1 MNNYG
6 DINDYGI
13 RVDVLLPSDPIKPYH
28 IKQSI
33 LSLKEV
39 AERKKKIDAN
49 TNMNGPYKLDDL
61 KFELFEEK
69 PKTKSKALKKQNTS
83 SN

>member
-1 MNNYG
+1 MNHYG
-6 DINDYGI
+6 EKNEYGI
-13 RVDVLLPSDPIKPYH
+13 RVDVLLPCDPIKPYH

-39 AERKKKIDAN
+39 VEFKKKMDAN
-49 TNMNGPYKLDDL
+49 TNMNGPYRLDEL
-61 KFELFEEK
+61 KFELEEK
-69 PKTKSKALKKQNTS
+69 PKTKKKIL